1 MRKKKNQE
9 RGRITIQDYIKAIK
23 KADRESQLETNI
35 GFTTITKV
43 HKNKKLYTRK
53 NNKKDYLE
61 DQ

>member
-43 HKNKKLYTRK
+43 HKSKKLYTRK

>member
-9 RGRITIQDYIKAIK
+9 RGRITIQDYIKAVK

-43 HKNKKLYTRK
+43 HKSKKLYTRK

>member
-9 RGRITIQDYIKAIK
+9 RGRITIQDYIKAVK
-23 KADRESQLETNI
+23 KADRESRLETNI

-43 HKNKKLYTRK
+43 HKSKKLYTRK